1 MNTPSSDP
9 DWAHTPVGRIATS
22 EDTRALAR
30 RYCGPNSLGITPEQV
45 HAQAL
50 DMIWRRRHTT
60 EVYDPDGFV
69 RSRLAW
75 AYRGLVK
82 QRLALTRRE
91 TPAEPADLGPQLTVA
106 DAESPVLCGEWIRD
120 IQAAVTRRL
129 GELGP
134 RDDTKARA
142 LATILNLLAISANDG
157 CLPAAA
163 PRRSDRL
170 EDSER
175 DRLAA
180 TWMADPALRSVGGS
194 HDSPDSASTRKRRQ
208 RLMQTVRD
216 EFALVLTQLA
226 DNDAEHGVAANA
238 ERLALVAA

>member
-1 MNTPSSDP
+1 MNTPTP
-9 DWAHTPVGRIATS
+9 ETDWAHTAVGRIATS
-22 EDTRALAR
+22 DETRALAR

-50 DMIWRRRHTT
+50 DMLWRRRHTT

-91 TPAEPADLGPQLTVA
+91 TSADPTGLGSHLTVA
-106 DAESPVLCGEWIRD
+106 DPEGLVPCAEWIRD
-120 IQAAVTRRL
+120 IQTAVTRRL

-134 RDDTKARA
+134 CDDTKARA

-157 CLPAAA
+157 CLPSVA
-163 PRRSDRL
+163 PQRSDRL
-170 EDSER
+170 EESER

-180 TWMADPALRSVGGS
+180 TWMADPALRSVG
-194 HDSPDSASTRKRRQ
+194 DSPDSADSASTRKRRQ
-208 RLMQTVRD
+208 RLMDIVRD
-216 EFALVLTQLA
+216 EFALVLAQLTSDSEPGA
-226 DNDAEHGVAANA
+226 ASDAE
-238 ERLALVAA
+238 RSALVAA